1 MTLDNLSDAVEKPQ
15 IDSDILES
23 WKRHYLRRTLPS
35 SIKIRNLGEELLPP
49 CPTSKPEPGQLWR
62 LRPEL
67 DGEADNGL
75 HIAMPTVL
83 ILNASDTLLEVA
95 QTAFDTEFM
104 VRGDMDLGVGD
115 GFVEN
120 WNRYLLPCE
129 AFSGYQGTI
138 SKRQLEIIKSKE
150 VDEFALPS
158 AGMKEFRDLEKLVA
172 DEACRRAAAWHYAD
186 QSWRDNFSLSMEL
199 AGKTDKNCWRSS
211 SVVESLL
218 KFEEL
223 VKEDR
228 PFSSVSISDNIRI
241 ISFPKLGQPK
251 NIVKT
256 VVKTDNGVWKI
267 GANIIGRHSLEN
279 GGQVF
284 SGMLHQTENISVALL
299 HASYML
305 SDGRSLQPVFQFFD
319 PDSLLFVIQFN
330 LPSLDFD
337 RVSLSCLGYGFET
350 PKVSKVYIPVP
361 LDQQNEAV

>member
-1 MTLDNLSDAVEKPQ
+1 M
-15 IDSDILES
+15 
-23 WKRHYLRRTLPS
+23 
-35 SIKIRNLGEELLPP
+35 
-49 CPTSKPEPGQLWR
+49 
-62 LRPEL
+62 

-75 HIAMPTVL
+75 HFAMPTVL
-83 ILNASDTLLEVA
+83 ILNASDILFEVA

-120 WNRYLLPCE
+120 WNRYLLPFG
-129 AFSGYQGTI
+129 AFRGYQGTI

-150 VDEFALPS
+150 VDGFEFPS
-158 AGMKEFRDLEKLVA
+158 TGSKKFRYLEELVA
-172 DEACRRAAAWHYAD
+172 AEACRRAAVWHHAD

-199 AGKTDKNCWRSS
+199 AEKTDKNCWRSS
-211 SVVESLL
+211 SLVEPLL

-228 PFSSVSISDNIRI
+228 PFSSVSINDNDRI

-251 NIVKT
+251 NTVKT
-256 VVKTDNGVWKI
+256 FVKTDHGVWKI

-279 GGQVF
+279 GEYVF
-284 SGMLHQTENISVALL
+284 SGMLHPTENISVALL

-305 SDGRSLQPVFQFFD
+305 PDGRSLQPVQSFD
-319 PDSLLFVIQFN
+319 PASGWFAIKFN

-337 RVSLSCLGYGFET
+337 RVSLSCLGYSFET
-350 PKVSKVYIPVP
+350 PKVSNVYIPVS
-361 LDQQNEAV
+361 LDQQKEAV